1 MQCDVFL
8 IDYYCTDDHHQQCYF
23 TLNITVHEILESL
36 SMRGR
41 HEYCSHGYRVV
52 SFKISF
58 TWSWDILYFL
68 LPFCILLPIA
78 GSQRQDRWL
87 FCSRIIYDWS
97 VLSELI

>member
-1 MQCDVFL
+1 
-8 IDYYCTDDHHQQCYF
+8 
-23 TLNITVHEILESL
+23 
-36 SMRGR
+36 MRGR

-87 FCSRIIYDWS
+87 FCSRIIYDRS
-97 VLSELI
+97 VLSEII